1 MPEKNPV
8 LESLMARKSMR
19 VYEER
24 PVPPEVR
31 DAILAAAMRAPTAGN
46 MMLYSIIDVTDQ
58 SIKDTLAKSCDDQPF
73 IATAPMVLL
82 FLADYRRW
90 VRAFRGINGGECR
103 PLGPGD
109 LLLASA
115 DAIIAAQNAVVAADA
130 LGLGSCYIGDI
141 IENFELHRELF
152 NLPPQTAPIA
162 LLCIGYP
169 TEQQKNRRQL
179 GRFDRDLVVFENHYH
194 ELGEDELDRMVSPE
208 QAERMFRFKFVSDF
222 AQEMNRSSAEILK
235 NFFQ

>member
-19 VYEER
+19 VYEDR
-24 PVPPEVR
+24 PVPPEVK

-90 VRAFRGINGGECR
+90 VKAFRAVNGGECR

-152 NLPPQTAPIA
+152 NLPPHTAPVA

-169 TEQQKNRRQL
+169 TEQQKGRRQL
-179 GRFDRDLVVFENHYH
+179 GRFDRDLVVFENRYRDLD
-194 ELGEDELDRMVSPE
+194 EAALGRMVTPE

>member
-1 MPEKNPV
+1 MFETNPV
-8 LESLMARKSMR
+8 IQSLMARKSMR

-24 PVPPEVR
+24 PIPPEVK
-31 DAILAAAMRAPTAGN
+31 DSVIAAAMRAPTAGN
-46 MMLYSIIDVTDQ
+46 MMLYSILDITSQ
-58 SIKDTLAKSCDDQPF
+58 SIKDTLARTCDNQPF
-73 IATAPMVLL
+73 IASAPMILI

-90 VRAFRGINGGECR
+90 VRTYRDINGGACR

-141 IENFELHRELF
+141 IENFELHRELLR
-152 NLPPQTAPIA
+152 LPENTAPVA
-162 LLCIGYP
+162 MLCFGYP
-169 TEQQKNRRQL
+169 TVQQKARRQTARL
-179 GRFDRDLVVFENHYH
+179 DRELVVYENVYR
-194 ELGEDELDRMVSPE
+194 ELNREELSRMATPE
-208 QAERMFRFKFVSDF
+208 QAKRLYDFKFVSDF

-235 NFFQ
+235 NFCK

>member
-1 MPEKNPV
+1 MFEPNPV
-8 LESLMARKSMR
+8 IQSLMARKSMR

-24 PVPPEVR
+24 PIPPEVK
-31 DAILAAAMRAPTAGN
+31 DSVIAAAMRAPTAGN
-46 MMLYSIIDVTDQ
+46 MMLYSILDITSQ
-58 SIKDTLAKSCDDQPF
+58 AIKDTLARTCDNQPF
-73 IATAPMVLL
+73 IASAPMILI

-90 VRAFRGINGGECR
+90 VRTYRDINGGICR

-141 IENFELHRELF
+141 IENFELHRELLR
-152 NLPPQTAPIA
+152 LPENTAPVA
-162 LLCIGYP
+162 MLCFGYP
-169 TEQQKNRRQL
+169 TEQQKARRQTARL
-179 GRFDRDLVVFENHYH
+179 DRELVVYENVYR
-194 ELGEDELDRMVSPE
+194 ELNREELSRMATPE
-208 QAERMFRFKFVSDF
+208 QAKRLYDFKFVSDF

-235 NFFQ
+235 NFCK